1 MSHQM
6 TYADSRSATSVQE
19 SESGHMPCAGLDGA
33 TIDTGGQQVCR
44 ASLSARQVKEMGLMM
59 SGTYGRHSTTS
70 EESASL
76 ALSLV
81 NRLQVKTDSLGST
94 LYKLTWKQ
102 RATPSGRLIYALR
115 ASVRRIKGNEYSGWP
130 TPLAGSYRGAGVSG
144 RQGGMNLQTAAQL
157 AGWTTPSASDGSR
170 GGTGITLGMTGS
182 SLAQQSK
189 MILPVRLKAT
199 GEMLTGCSAGMASGG
214 QLNPEHSRWLM
225 GLPPEWGK

>member
-19 SESGHMPCAGLDGA
+19 SESGHMPCAEPDGA
-33 TIDTGGQQVCR
+33 TIDTVGQQVCR
-44 ASLSARQVKEMGLMM
+44 ASLSARQVKEMDLMM

-81 NRLQVKTDSLGST
+81 NKLQVKTDSLGST

-115 ASVRRIKGNEYSGWP
+115 ASVRRISDRDCIGWP

-157 AGWTTPSASDGSR
+157 AGWTTPSASDGNR
-170 GGTGITLGMTGS
+170 GGTGITPGMTGS

-189 MILPVRLKAT
+189 MALPVRLKAT
-199 GEMLTGCSAGMASGG
+199 GEMLTGCSAGMESGG